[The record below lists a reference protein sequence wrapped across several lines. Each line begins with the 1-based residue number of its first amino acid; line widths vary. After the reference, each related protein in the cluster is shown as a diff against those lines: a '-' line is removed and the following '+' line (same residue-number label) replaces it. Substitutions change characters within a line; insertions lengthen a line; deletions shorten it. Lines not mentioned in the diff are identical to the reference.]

1 MSTGLTGTRHDRD
14 PRMTLRSAGYW
25 AGAVLLVA
33 LAVAPLVQYWLT
45 NQPDQRL
52 VDLDVYRTGGQSV
65 LIGRHVYDTVTPPP
79 QLLPFTYPPLGALL
93 AVPLAMMPWPAAQWV
108 WTVLLYVA
116 LGVTVAYAFRPVLT
130 RVRALRRYGRAAP
143 LAAGALVAALA
154 YVMPMRDQIRFGQ
167 VGIILVA
174 VCVADCMK
182 PDGGRLPR
190 GVLVGLAMAVKL
202 TPGVFV
208 IYLWITGR
216 RRAAVTA
223 VGTAVAV
230 TLATLLV
237 IPGDWTDYWFGAL
250 FSSDRLGAN
259 AGTTNQALRGMLLR
273 TYMPDP
279 VVTALW
285 LACVIAVVYFGYRG
299 ARRLSLSGRE
309 AAGVAVTGL
318 LSVAVSPVS
327 WIHHLTWVIVAI
339 GALAGA
345 ARDRRRV
352 IAAAVTYVFFVVP
365 VPWLGVTLLADG
377 IGGRVPGKIVQDGF
391 GLGTLALMAVLAYW
405 LPRRRDTPEAA
416 EPGNQPTPAP
426 MTRGIHTRANG

>member
-1 MSTGLTGTRHDRD
+1 MSAALTGTRQDRD
-14 PRMTLRSAGYW
+14 PRMTLRSAVYW
-25 AGAVLLVA
+25 AGAVLLVVV
-33 LAVAPLVQYWLT
+33 AVAPLVQFWLT

-65 LIGRHVYDTVTPPP
+65 LIGRHVYDTLTPPP
-79 QLLPFTYPPLGALL
+79 QLLPFTYPPLGAVL
-93 AVPLAMMPWPAAQWV
+93 AVPLAMMSWPVAQWV

-116 LGVTVAYAFRPVLT
+116 LAVTVAYAFRPLLA
-130 RVRALRRYGRAAP
+130 RVTALRRYGHAAP

-174 VCVADCMK
+174 MCLADCVK

-223 VGTAVAV
+223 AGTAAAV

-237 IPGDWTDYWFGAL
+237 IPGDWADYWFGAL

-259 AGTTNQALRGMLLR
+259 TGTTNQALRGMLMR

-279 VVTALW
+279 VVSALW
-285 LACVIAVVYFGYRG
+285 LVCVIAVVYFGYRA

-309 AAGVAVTGL
+309 TAGVAVTGL

-327 WIHHLTWVIVAI
+327 WIHHLTWVIIAI

-345 ARDRRRV
+345 ARDRPRV
-352 IAAAVTYVFFVVP
+352 IAAAITYVFFVVP

-377 IGGRVPGKIVQDGF
+377 IGPRVFGKIVQDGF
-391 GLGTLALMAVLAYW
+391 GLGALALMAVLAYW
-405 LPRRRDTPEAA
+405 MPRRHGESAVAR
-416 EPGNQPTPAP
+416 PG
-426 MTRGIHTRANG
+426 